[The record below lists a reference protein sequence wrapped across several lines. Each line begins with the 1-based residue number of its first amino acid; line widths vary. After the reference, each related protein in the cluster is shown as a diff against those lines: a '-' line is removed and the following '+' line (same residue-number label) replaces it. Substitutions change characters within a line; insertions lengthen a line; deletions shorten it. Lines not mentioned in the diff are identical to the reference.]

1 MEQKEIFI
9 SYCRNDIA
17 IAREIKNKIEPKTSV
32 SCWMDMEGI
41 ESGSQFQEG
50 NAPNL
55 NTNKETYIR

>member
-9 SYCRNDIA
+9 SYSRNDIA
-17 IAREIKNKIEPKTSV
+17 IAREIKNKIEAKTSV

-50 NAPNL
+50 NAPSL